1 MRSLTPT
8 VRVCTP
14 LHGVPGTQL
23 LIRTL
28 GFGLGAEEMAQQLGV
43 IAAPLATFLLLRR
56 DTVARQLIKEMV

>member
-28 GFGLGAEEMAQQLGV
+28 GFGLGAEEMAQQLGALV
-43 IAAPLATFLLLRR
+43 SFREDWGSVPSTHM
-56 DTVARQLIKEMV
+56 VAHKHQ